1 MNFALFNTSKGGA
14 VRYAVRLVL
23 ALVAGSV
30 TAAAAQSP
38 DTVPRQRWL
47 TLGSL
52 LLPGLGQY
60 AQGRVGPGLAL
71 TGVGLAGVALYATS
85 DTTDIGSGGL
95 PLDPA
100 QRQALVGLQLYQ
112 TAGSLSAYDTFRSSA
127 RRQQTVGRYRFLT
140 QHEPVGRLLTAPFDP
155 VFLKRW
161 TTWVGLAYTGAV
173 ALLVANDPNRI
184 DRSLTTQDVV
194 FGSLVSLNAG
204 IGEEALF
211 RGWLYPELYQSFG
224 QRFWPANGLQAAVFG
239 ALHPD
244 AEWFALVIAGWAFYQ
259 GWLTRHNGWSVR
271 ESVFQHVWYDV
282 VVILLDLADARQLK
296 FSFSAPIRF

>member
-1 MNFALFNTSKGGA
+1 MQRAARGRAATAL
-14 VRYAVRLVL
+14 RLVL
-23 ALVAGSV
+23 TLLAGCV
-30 TAAAAQSP
+30 TTAAAQAP
-38 DTVPRQRWL
+38 DTVPRQRAL
-47 TLGSL
+47 PLASL

-60 AQGRVGPGLAL
+60 VQGRVAPGLAY
-71 TGVGLAGVALYATS
+71 TGVGLTGLLVYTAS
-85 DTTDIGSGGL
+85 DTTDIGSGG
-95 PLDPA
+95 PPSDPA

-112 TAGSLSAYDTFRSSA
+112 TAGSLSAYDVFRSSA

-155 VFLKRW
+155 VFLTRW

-282 VVILLDLADARQLK
+282 VAILLELGDARQVT

>member
-1 MNFALFNTSKGGA
+1 MKQSTS
-14 VRYAVRLVL
+14 RLVL
-23 ALVAGSV
+23 ALLAGCV
-30 TAAAAQSP
+30 TAAGAQVP

-47 TLGSL
+47 PFGSL
-52 LLPGLGQY
+52 FLPGLGQY
-60 AQGRVGPGLAL
+60 AQGRPGPGLAL
-71 TGVGLAGVALYATS
+71 TGVGLTGLLLYAAA
-85 DTTDIGSGGL
+85 DTTDIGTGV
-95 PLDPA
+95 PFDPA
-100 QRQALVGLQLYQ
+100 QRQALLGLQLYQ
-112 TAGSLSAYDTFRSSA
+112 TAGSLSAYDAFHSSA

-184 DRSLTTQDVV
+184 DRPLTAQDVA

-211 RGWLYPELYQSFG
+211 RGWLYPALYESFG
-224 QRFWPANGLQAAVFG
+224 QRFWPANGLQAATFG
-239 ALHPD
+239 LLHPD

-259 GWLTRHNGWSVR
+259 GWLTRRNGWSVR

-282 VVILLDLADARQLK
+282 VAILLELGDARQVT